1 MNANKAQGATLLAAW
16 EIRKS
21 FTQFEHV
28 LINFTNHVCC
38 ITSIITHSYFQLS
51 FPPLP
56 PHGHIWD
63 VMLVWRKGNI
73 DENCLCAAVLY
84 TIIMVHK
91 GTSSSYRSVDYRALI
106 LLSLALFRAPL
117 CLRSSWCY
125 ICIKFFC
132 LHPSLYLLVSWLT
145 IILQC
150 YDTVGWVMWPVK
162 SSPRWPIMCRVGR

>member
-1 MNANKAQGATLLAAW
+1 MLWNLGYGSFKVIENGTFDNLDHRLPISLLLYVQCT
-16 EIRKS
+16 I
-21 FTQFEHV
+21 
-28 LINFTNHVCC
+28 C
-38 ITSIITHSYFQLS
+38 ILYHFRNVWRCSHP
-51 FPPLP
+51 PPLP

-73 DENCLCAAVLY
+73 EKTVSVLHY
-84 TIIMVHK
+84 YNGAQRYEQFLQI
-91 GTSSSYRSVDYRALI
+91 GQLYRALI

-150 YDTVGWVMWPVK
+150 YDTVGWVIWPVK
-162 SSPRWPIMCRVGR
+162 SSPKWPIMCRVGR